1 MELEKLIEELR
12 GKGLEDEEIIKSL
25 EQMVQEGKLSPEEL
39 DHAKNLLEENERKDA
54 ERLFGLEFV
63 K

>member
-1 MELEKLIEELR
+1 LR
-12 GKGLEDEEIIKSL
+12 GQGLEDEEIIKSL

-39 DHAKNLLEENERKDA
+39 EHAKNLLEENERKDA

>member
-1 MELEKLIEELR
+1 MDLEKVIEELR
-12 GKGLEDEEIIKSL
+12 GQGLEDEEIIKSL

-39 DHAKNLLEENERKDA
+39 EHAKNLLEENERKDA